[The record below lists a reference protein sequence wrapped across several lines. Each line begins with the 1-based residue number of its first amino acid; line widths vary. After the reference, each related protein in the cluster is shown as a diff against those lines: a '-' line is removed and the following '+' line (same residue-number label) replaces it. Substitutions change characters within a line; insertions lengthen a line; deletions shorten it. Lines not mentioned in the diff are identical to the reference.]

1 MRRTMDDYYDLLG
14 VDEDAP
20 VDDIRSAYRDKKAAV
35 DTSAG
40 DDAKSDV
47 AKLNKAWNVLSD
59 PYQRGRYDQQRA
71 EVSEDDEY
79 EDEDDDETPV
89 RRSRPAAA
97 DRAEKR
103 RKARQPLKPTI
114 ALPGGVHLAPMK
126 QRLLA
131 MGIDLL
137 ILIGLFFA
145 GSVGVLPSL
154 EKSQHP
160 AAYNTA
166 RHLVKTDIPDA
177 EDKVSAAK
185 KAAST
190 ADAKYDALVKQHAS
204 SSELA
209 DAKTA
214 KDSADG
220 AQKKAE
226 DAKKA
231 LDKELDKQNK
241 VLLPLQ
247 NLMTAVVF
255 LVALLVLTA
264 PTLFGR
270 QTLGKETQRIRVIR
284 VDGARARFL
293 DVLRRYG
300 VLVLVGFALS
310 LLLGPTGWLVAIFVA
325 TMWTRNPNQ
334 QGLHDRLAKTLVVAD
349 DAG

>member
-1 MRRTMDDYYDLLG
+1 MDDYYELLG

-59 PYQRGRYDQQRA
+59 PYQRGRYDQQRT
-71 EVSEDDEY
+71 EQSDDDDDEY
-79 EDEDDDETPV
+79 EDDVDDAPV
-89 RRSRPAAA
+89 TRSRTPRAA

-103 RKARQPLKPTI
+103 RNARQPAKPTVT
-114 ALPGGVHLAPMK
+114 LPDGVHFPSIR
-126 QRLLA
+126 QRLVAL
-131 MGIDLL
+131 GIDLL
-137 ILIGLFFA
+137 ILIGLFFV
-145 GSVGVLPSL
+145 GSVAILPSL

-160 AAYNTA
+160 VAYNTA
-166 RHLVKTDIPDA
+166 RRLVKTDIPA
-177 EDKVSAAK
+177 AQKKTSAAK
-185 KAAST
+185 KAASAADDKLT
-190 ADAKYDALVKQHAS
+190 ALQKSHGTSSDIQDAQA
-204 SSELA
+204 
-209 DAKTA
+209 
-214 KDSADG
+214 
-220 AQKKAE
+220 
-226 DAKKA
+226 AKKA
-231 LDKELDKQNK
+231 ADDKETRAKTYEDGLNKKLDKQNK

-247 NLMTAVVF
+247 NLMTGAVF
-255 LVALLVLTA
+255 LAALFVLVV

-284 VDGARARFL
+284 VDGSPARFL

-300 VLVLVGFALS
+300 ALVLAGFVLS
-310 LLLGPTGWLVAIFVA
+310 LLLGPTGGLVAIFVA

-349 DAG
+349 DAA

>member
-1 MRRTMDDYYDLLG
+1 MDDYYELLG
-14 VDEDAP
+14 VEEDAP

-59 PYQRGRYDQQRA
+59 PYQRGRYDQQRT
-71 EVSEDDEY
+71 EQSDDEGEEGEY
-79 EDEDDDETPV
+79 EDDVDDAPV
-89 RRSRPAAA
+89 TRSRTPRAA

-103 RKARQPLKPTI
+103 RNARRPAKPTVT
-114 ALPGGVHLAPMK
+114 LPDGVHFPTMR
-126 QRLLA
+126 QRLVA

-137 ILIGLFFA
+137 ILIGLFFV
-145 GSVGVLPSL
+145 GSVAILPSL

-166 RHLVKTDIPDA
+166 RRLVKTEIPA
-177 EDKVSAAK
+177 AQKVT
-185 KAAST
+185 KAAENRAKTDTSAT
-190 ADAKYDALVKQHAS
+190 AKQAVTDAKAKEDALN
-204 SSELA
+204 
-209 DAKTA
+209 
-214 KDSADG
+214 KD
-220 AQKKAE
+220 
-226 DAKKA
+226 
-231 LDKELDKQNK
+231 LDKQNK

-247 NLMTAVVF
+247 NLMTGAVF
-255 LVALLVLTA
+255 LAALFVLVV
-264 PTLFGR
+264 PNLFGR

-284 VDGARARFL
+284 VDGSRARFV

-300 VLVLVGFALS
+300 ALVLAGFVLS
-310 LLLGPTGWLVAIFVA
+310 LLLGPTGGLVAIFVA

-349 DAG
+349 DPA

>member
-1 MRRTMDDYYDLLG
+1 MDDYYELLG

-59 PYQRGRYDQQRA
+59 PYQRGRYDQQRT
-71 EVSEDDEY
+71 EESDDDHDDDSE
-79 EDEDDDETPV
+79 EDEDDAPV
-89 RRSRPAAA
+89 VRSRSPRAA

-103 RKARQPLKPTI
+103 RKAREPAKPTVT
-114 ALPGGVHLAPMK
+114 LPAGVHFPSMR
-126 QRLLA
+126 QRLVA

-137 ILIGLFFA
+137 ILIGLFFV
-145 GSVGVLPSL
+145 GSVAILPSL

-160 AAYNTA
+160 VAYSTA
-166 RHLVKTDIPDA
+166 RRLVKTDIPA
-177 EDKVSAAK
+177 AQKKTSAAK
-185 KAAST
+185 KAASKNVNCDKPT
-190 ADAKYDALVKQHAS
+190 TGKDKDYCDAKATEDALNKN
-204 SSELA
+204 
-209 DAKTA
+209 
-214 KDSADG
+214 
-220 AQKKAE
+220 
-226 DAKKA
+226 
-231 LDKELDKQNK
+231 LDKQNK

-247 NLMTAVVF
+247 NLMTAAVF
-255 LVALLVLTA
+255 LAALFVLVV

-284 VDGARARFL
+284 VDGSRARFL

-300 VLVLVGFALS
+300 ALVLAGFVLS
-310 LLLGPTGWLVAIFVA
+310 LLLGPTGGLVAIFVA

-334 QGLHDRLAKTLVVAD
+334 QGLHDRFAKTLVVAD
-349 DAG
+349 DAE

>member
-1 MRRTMDDYYDLLG
+1 MDDYYELLG

-59 PYQRGRYDQQRA
+59 PYQRGRYDQQRTEQA
-71 EVSEDDEY
+71 DDGDEY
-79 EDEDDDETPV
+79 EDDDEDETPV

-103 RKARQPLKPTI
+103 RNARQPLKPTVT
-114 ALPGGVHLAPMK
+114 LPAGVHFATMK
-126 QRLLA
+126 QRLVA
-131 MGIDLL
+131 MAIDLL
-137 ILIGLFFA
+137 ILIGIFFA
-145 GSVGVLPSL
+145 GSVGVLPSI

-160 AAYNTA
+160 AAYNRA
-166 RHLVKTDIPDA
+166 RELVKTDIPDA
-177 EDKVSAAK
+177 QDKTKAAK
-185 KAAST
+185 KAASAKVDCNKPT
-190 ADAKYDALVKQHAS
+190 TGKDKVYCDAKA
-204 SSELA
+204 
-209 DAKTA
+209 
-214 KDSADG
+214 
-220 AQKKAE
+220 AE
-226 DAKKA
+226 KRLND
-231 LDKELDKQNK
+231 ELDKQNK

-247 NLMTAVVF
+247 NLMTALVF
-255 LVALLVLTA
+255 LAALLVLTA

-284 VDGARARFL
+284 VDGARAGFL

-300 VLVLVGFALS
+300 VLVLGGFALS
-310 LLLGPTGWLVAIFVA
+310 LLLGPTGGLVAIFVA

-349 DAG
+349 DAD